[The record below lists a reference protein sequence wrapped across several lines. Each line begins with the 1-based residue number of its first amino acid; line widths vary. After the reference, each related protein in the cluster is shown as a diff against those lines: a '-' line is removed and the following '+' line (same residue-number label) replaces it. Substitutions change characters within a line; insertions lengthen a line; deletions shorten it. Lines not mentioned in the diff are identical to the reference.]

1 LEPTGLS
8 ELFLPQPFRALV
20 LFHLRKPVP
29 LFLGLALCLLGCG
42 DLAKKPELHLID
54 LQGKALGTTW
64 SITIL
69 SHQTVT
75 QDDLKSEISA
85 ELKKAEKVF
94 SHWRPDATLYQF
106 NATLSTEPQRLEPPL
121 LKLLKHAK
129 WMHRETN
136 GALDPTLAP
145 VVNLWGFGPVTSTRN
160 TIPTRDE
167 VEGALSLTG
176 LGNLMLLPDGRAQKK
191 FPALQLDLSASAKGE
206 IIDLL
211 CDLLDR
217 WNFRNYLVEIGG
229 EVRGQG
235 KGKNGEGWVVGLE
248 DGSGDTDSMTA
259 VTLRNYAVATSGS
272 YRLNKPNPNSNRNAS
287 HLIDPRTGRPVEH
300 DLIAVNAFAPTAR
313 DADAWATALMIL
325 GPEEGMKMAEKM
337 DMVARFCVL
346 KDGKVLILKSTA
358 YDRIFRKL
366 TPN

>member
-1 LEPTGLS
+1 MEPTGLS
-8 ELFLPQPFRALV
+8 KLFLPQPFRALV

-42 DLAKKPELHLID
+42 DLAKEPELHLID

-85 ELKKAEKVF
+85 ELEKAEKVF
-94 SHWRPDATLYQF
+94 SHWRPGTTLYQF

-136 GALDPTLAP
+136 GAFDPTLAP
-145 VVNLWGFGPVTSTRN
+145 VVNLWGFGPVTSTRS

-176 LGNLMLLPDGRAQKK
+176 LGNLVLLPDGRVQKK
-191 FPALQLDLSASAKGE
+191 FPTLQLDLSASAKGE

-211 CDLLDR
+211 CNLLDR

-235 KGKNGEGWVVGLE
+235 KGKNGKGWVVGLE
-248 DGSGDTDSMTA
+248 DGSGDTDSMTV

-325 GPEEGMKMAEKM
+325 GSEEGMKKAEEL
-337 DMVARFCVL
+337 DMVARFCSIQNGHIEVSL
-346 KDGKVLILKSTA
+346 STA
-358 YDRIFRKL
+358 YERL
-366 TPN
+366 YLSNLP

>member
-1 LEPTGLS
+1 MEPTGLS
-8 ELFLPQPFRALV
+8 KLFLPQPFRALV

-42 DLAKKPELHLID
+42 DLAKEPELHLID

-85 ELKKAEKVF
+85 ELEKAEKVF
-94 SHWRPDATLYQF
+94 SHWRPGTTLYQF
-106 NATLSTEPQRLEPPL
+106 NATLSTEPQRLEPSF

-136 GALDPTLAP
+136 GAFDPTLAP
-145 VVNLWGFGPVTSTRN
+145 VVNLWGFGPVTSTRS

-176 LGNLMLLPDGRAQKK
+176 LGNLVLLPDRRVQKK
-191 FPALQLDLSASAKGE
+191 FPTLQLDLSASAKGE

-211 CDLLDR
+211 CNLLDR

-235 KGKNGEGWVVGLE
+235 KGKNGKGWVVGLE
-248 DGSGDTDSMTA
+248 DGSGDTDSMTV

-325 GPEEGMKMAEKM
+325 GSEEGMKKAEEL
-337 DMVARFCVL
+337 DMVARFCSIQNGHIEVSL
-346 KDGKVLILKSTA
+346 STA
-358 YDRIFRKL
+358 YERL
-366 TPN
+366 YLSNLP

>member
-1 LEPTGLS
+1 M
-8 ELFLPQPFRALV
+8 
-20 LFHLRKPVP
+20 RKPVP

-42 DLAKKPELHLID
+42 DLAKEPELHLID

-75 QDDLKSEISA
+75 QDDLKSEISE
-85 ELKKAEKVF
+85 ELEKAEKVF

-106 NATLSTEPQRLEPPL
+106 NATLTTEPQRLEPPL

-136 GALDPTLAP
+136 GTFDPTLAP

-160 TIPTRDE
+160 TIPTKDE

-176 LGNLMLLPDGRAQKK
+176 LGNLVLLPDGRVQKK

-235 KGKNGEGWVVGLE
+235 KGKNGKGWVVGLE

-259 VTLRNYAVATSGS
+259 VSLRNYAVATSGS
-272 YRLNKPNPNSNRNAS
+272 YRLNKPNPDANRNAS
-287 HLIDPRTGRPVEH
+287 HLIDPRTGSPVAH
-300 DLIAVNAFAPTAR
+300 QLIAVNAFAPTAR

-325 GPEEGMKMAEKM
+325 GPEDGMKMAEKM
-337 DMVARFCVL
+337 DMVARFCSNQNGHIEVSL
-346 KDGKVLILKSTA
+346 STA
-358 YDRIFRKL
+358 YERL
-366 TPN
+366 YLSGAE

>member
-1 LEPTGLS
+1 
-8 ELFLPQPFRALV
+8 
-20 LFHLRKPVP
+20 LRNPVP
-29 LFLGLALCLLGCG
+29 LFLGLVLCLLGCG
-42 DLAKKPELHLID
+42 DLAKEPELHLID
-54 LQGKALGTTW
+54 LRGKALGTTW

-75 QDDLKSEISA
+75 QDDLKSEISE
-85 ELKKAEKVF
+85 ELEKAEKVF
-94 SHWRPDATLYQF
+94 SHWRPDANLYQF
-106 NATLSTEPQRLEPPL
+106 NAILSTEPQRLEPPL

-136 GALDPTLAP
+136 GAFDPTLAP
-145 VVNLWGFGPVTSTRN
+145 VVNLWGFGPVTSTRS
-160 TIPTRDE
+160 TIPTKDE
-167 VEGALSLTG
+167 VERALSLTG
-176 LGNLMLLPDGRAQKK
+176 LGNLMLLPDGRVQKK
-191 FPALQLDLSASAKGE
+191 FPTLQLDLSASAKGE

-235 KGKNGEGWVVGLE
+235 KGKNGKGWVVGLE

-272 YRLNKPNPNSNRNAS
+272 YRLNKPNPDTNQSAS
-287 HLIDPRTGRPVEH
+287 HLLDPRNGRPIKH
-300 DLIAVNAFAPTAR
+300 QLIAVNAFAPTAR

-325 GPEEGMKMAEKM
+325 GPVEGMKKAEEL
-337 DMVARFCVL
+337 DMVARFCSIQNGHIEVNL
-346 KDGKVLILKSTA
+346 STA
-358 YDRIFRKL
+358 YERL
-366 TPN
+366 YLSGAE

>member
-1 LEPTGLS
+1 M
-8 ELFLPQPFRALV
+8 RN
-20 LFHLRKPVP
+20 PVP

-42 DLAKKPELHLID
+42 DLAKEPELHLID
-54 LQGKALGTTW
+54 LRGKALGTTW

-75 QDDLKSEISA
+75 QDDLKSEISE
-85 ELKKAEKVF
+85 ELEKAEKVF
-94 SHWRPDATLYQF
+94 SHWRPDANLYQF
-106 NATLSTEPQRLEPPL
+106 NAILSTEPQRLEPPL

-136 GALDPTLAP
+136 GAFDPTLAP
-145 VVNLWGFGPVTSTRN
+145 VVNLWGFGPVTSTRS
-160 TIPTRDE
+160 TIPTKDE
-167 VEGALSLTG
+167 VERALSLTG
-176 LGNLMLLPDGRAQKK
+176 LGNLMLLPDGRVQKK
-191 FPALQLDLSASAKGE
+191 FPTLQLDLSASAKGE

-235 KGKNGEGWVVGLE
+235 KGKNGKGWVVGLE
-248 DGSGDTDSMTA
+248 DGSGETDSMTV

-272 YRLNKPNPNSNRNAS
+272 YRLNKPNPNANQSAS
-287 HLIDPRTGRPVEH
+287 HLLDPRNGRPIEH
-300 DLIAVNAFAPTAR
+300 QLIAVNAFAPTAR

-325 GPEEGMKMAEKM
+325 GPVEGMKKAEEL
-337 DMVARFCVL
+337 DMVARFCSIQNGHIEVNL
-346 KDGKVLILKSTA
+346 STA
-358 YDRIFRKL
+358 YERL
-366 TPN
+366 YLSGAE